1 MSHVKRKTISDFQKE
16 LMEDLDI
23 HKGMSPEE
31 INRYFLI
38 VSDILIHE
46 RGKTK
51 KTQALKNIR
60 ILHSNKFLFKTK
72 KQRRRAN
79 MYVNT
84 YTTVLKKYIKNDN
97 LVIGG
102 EPPACLIKDGRHFS
116 ILKVLAEKTVNTAED
131 IVGKDVVGENIKRAE
146 AEMEKRVFSKFN
158 LDTTESK
165 LLKDILSSAGDRVGR
180 EEEKVTSDITGF
192 LAKDIEELVAT
203 ELSSAAAEG
212 VDLGL
217 EGVGFVIP
225 TAKILGLI
233 NDFII
238 CDPVGALVLCKGLFK
253 SIKSLGAGNFGK
265 IARAEELQLVEFISD
280 LSTFVCENCV
290 GAQANKMNT
299 RINEIIDDIGIS
311 WFSTMV
317 KIWNGTEKYTDAMAR
332 VRKINVK
339 NSFEKS
345 VGKKLKEHSDNLSRH
360 LTTAPDQHPHLGL
373 AKKVHAHYSSA

>member
-1 MSHVKRKTISDFQKE
+1 
-16 LMEDLDI
+16 
-23 HKGMSPEE
+23 
-31 INRYFLI
+31 
-38 VSDILIHE
+38 
-46 RGKTK
+46 
-51 KTQALKNIR
+51 
-60 ILHSNKFLFKTK
+60 
-72 KQRRRAN
+72 

-102 EPPACLIKDGRHFS
+102 GPSACLIKDDRHFS
-116 ILKVLAEKTVNTAED
+116 ILKELAEKAVNTAEG
-131 IVGKDVVGENIKRAE
+131 IVGKDVVGKKIKKAE
-146 AEMEKRVFSKFN
+146 AEMEESVFSKFN
-158 LDTTESK
+158 LDSTERE
-165 LLKDILSSAGDRVGR
+165 LLKDILSSAKNKVGL
-180 EEEKVTSDITGF
+180 EEEEVTSEISGF
-192 LAKDIEELVAT
+192 LAKDIEELVVT

-265 IARAEELQLVEFISD
+265 IARAEELQLVEFISN
-280 LSTFVCENCV
+280 LSTFVCENCA
-290 GAQANKMNT
+290 GLQAKKINL
-299 RINEIIDDIGIS
+299 RINEIIDDIGKS

-317 KIWNGTEKYTDAMAR
+317 KIWNETENAEDAMAR
-332 VRKINVK
+332 VSEINVK
-339 NSFEKS
+339 NKIKKS
-345 VGKKLKEHSDNLSRH
+345 IDKKLKEHSDNLSRH

-373 AKKVHAHYSSA
+373 AKKLHAHYSSAQAVVQP